1 MLLFPN
7 FQRSFRPFIAAPFF
21 EWECKGKDHIISTKF
36 FFDSLENYLESSGL
50 KINLFCKEL
59 APFLE
64 ADGKV
69 REDAFTYQF

>member
-1 MLLFPN
+1 M
-7 FQRSFRPFIAAPFF
+7 
-21 EWECKGKDHIISTKF
+21 STKF
-36 FFDSLENYLESSGL
+36 FFDFFENNLESSGL

-69 REDAFTYQF
+69 REEGFTYQF